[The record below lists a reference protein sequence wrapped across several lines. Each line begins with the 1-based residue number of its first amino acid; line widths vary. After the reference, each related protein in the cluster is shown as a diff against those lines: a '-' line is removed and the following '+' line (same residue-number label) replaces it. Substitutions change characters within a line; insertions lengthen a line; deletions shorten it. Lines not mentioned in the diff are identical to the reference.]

1 MSSTRFDFIPMQNN
15 PPYQL
20 LYVASSCYDKDWNS
34 LLHTHTCT
42 EMFYCIHGR
51 GRFHN
56 AGHTFDIKKDDLVIV
71 NAGVEHAESSTPN
84 HPLEYLVLGVQGL
97 SFHFGEAS
105 SEYSVL
111 NFGEN
116 RDEIFF
122 YLKTLLQE
130 TTAQQENY
138 QRMCQQILDILLIHM
153 QRIAYVKI
161 STNTPELGKRRAANY
176 NCALIRQYID
186 EHFSEAITLD
196 SLAKMIHINKCY
208 LVRAFQKEYG
218 TTPINYLIERRLE
231 EARFLLKNTDYSTS
245 QIVSILG
252 FSSPSYFSQC
262 FRRRENMT
270 PSQYR
275 EKYGQSSHQAAGN
288 ES

>member
-1 MSSTRFDFIPMQNN
+1 MSSTRFDCIPMQNN

-51 GRFHN
+51 GRFHT